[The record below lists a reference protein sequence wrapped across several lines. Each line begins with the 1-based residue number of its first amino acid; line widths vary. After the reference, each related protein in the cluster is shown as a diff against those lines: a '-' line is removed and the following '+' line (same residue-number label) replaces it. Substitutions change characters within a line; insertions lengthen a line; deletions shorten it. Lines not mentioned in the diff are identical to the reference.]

1 MPFGRQEEIMNF
13 SFRTDLAVEMRDAYK
28 KAQQTDV
35 PGVLS
40 EEETI
45 DDVKITRVKIETEE
59 GAGYIG
65 KPIGK
70 YITLDA
76 PQIKQNEP
84 DINEKIFKVLARE
97 LRKIIGTDINQSV
110 LVVGLG
116 NWNVTPDALGPKV
129 ISDVE
134 VTRHILE
141 YAPDILNRPVRSV
154 SAISPGVLGTT
165 GMETSEVIR
174 GVIDKIKPDFV
185 IAVDALASRKLERIS
200 TTIQIAD
207 TGINPGSGIGNKR
220 TALSK
225 ETLGVPVIAIGVPT
239 VVDAAT
245 MANDTIELMIENMD
259 KNTSQNIN
267 EYDRI
272 KPMEKSEKYDLIKEV
287 LNPYVGDLVVTPKEI
302 DEIITSVADVVSQG
316 INYALLSE
324 QI

>member
-1 MPFGRQEEIMNF
+1 MGF

-35 PGVLS
+35 PGVTS
-40 EEETI
+40 EEEEI
-45 DDVKITRVKIETEE
+45 DDVKITRVKIETEV
-59 GAGYIG
+59 GASHIG
-65 KPIGK
+65 KPVGN

-76 PQIKQNEP
+76 PKIKQNDAET
-84 DINEKIFKVLARE
+84 NERIYKVLAKEIRR
-97 LRKIIGTDINQSV
+97 LVGTDINKSV

-116 NWNVTPDALGPKV
+116 NQNVTPDALGPKV
-129 ISDVE
+129 VQDVE

-185 IAVDALASRKLERIS
+185 IAIDALASRKLERIS

-220 TALSK
+220 MAMSK

-245 MANDTIELMIENMD
+245 MANDTIELMLENMD
-259 KNTSQNIN
+259 KTTSQDIN
-267 EYDRI
+267 SYDRI
-272 KPMEKSEKYDLIKEV
+272 KPMEQDEKYGLIKEV
-287 LNPYVGDLVVTPKEI
+287 LQPYVGDLVVTPKEI
-302 DEIITSVADVVSQG
+302 DEIIDSVSDVVSQG
-316 INYALLSE
+316 INYALLAE

>member
-1 MPFGRQEEIMNF
+1 MAF

-35 PGVLS
+35 PGVSS
-40 EEETI
+40 EEEEI

-59 GAGYIG
+59 GAGHIG
-65 KPIGK
+65 KPVGN

-76 PQIKQNEP
+76 PKIKQNDAET
-84 DINEKIFKVLARE
+84 NERIYKVLARE
-97 LRKIIGTDINQSV
+97 LRKLTGTDIKQSV

-116 NWNVTPDALGPKV
+116 NQNVTPDALGPKV
-129 ISDVE
+129 VQDVE

-185 IAVDALASRKLERIS
+185 IAIDALASRKLERIS

-220 TALSK
+220 MAMSK

-245 MANDTIELMIENMD
+245 MANDTIELMLENMD
-259 KNTSQNIN
+259 KNPSQSTND
-267 EYDRI
+267 YDRI
-272 KPMEKSEKYDLIKEV
+272 KPMEQDEKYGLIKEV
-287 LNPYVGDLVVTPKEI
+287 LEPYVGDLVVTPKEI
-302 DEIITSVADVVSQG
+302 DEIIDSVSDVVSQG
-316 INYALLSE
+316 INYALLAE
-324 QI
+324 QV

>member
-1 MPFGRQEEIMNF
+1 MSF
-13 SFRTDLAVEMRDAYK
+13 SFRTDLAVETRDAYK
-28 KAQQTDV
+28 KAQNSDV
-35 PGVLS
+35 PGVLT
-40 EEETI
+40 EEENI

-59 GAGYIG
+59 GAEIIG
-65 KPIGK
+65 KPVGN

-76 PQIKQNEP
+76 PQIKQNDP
-84 DINEKIFKVLARE
+84 DINEKVYKVLAKE
-97 LRKIIGTDINQSV
+97 LRKLIGTNISESA

-116 NWNVTPDALGPKV
+116 NSNVTPDALGPKAV
-129 ISDVE
+129 ADVE

-141 YAPDILNRPVRSV
+141 YAPHVLSRPVRSV

-165 GMETSEVIR
+165 GMETVEVIR
-174 GVIDKIKPDFV
+174 GVVDKVKPSFV

-207 TGINPGSGIGNKR
+207 TGINPGSGVGNKR
-220 TALSK
+220 MAMSK

-245 MANDTIELMIENMD
+245 MANDTIELVLKNMD
-259 KNTSQNIN
+259 KNNLQVSSD
-267 EYDRI
+267 YDRI
-272 KPMEKSEKYDLIKEV
+272 KSANQNEKYDLIKEV

-302 DEIITSVADVVSQG
+302 DEIITSVSDVVAQG
-316 INYALLSE
+316 INHALLAE

>member
-1 MPFGRQEEIMNF
+1 MGF

-28 KAQQTDV
+28 KAQLVDA
-35 PGVLS
+35 PGVTS
-40 EEETI
+40 DEEII
-45 DDVKITRVKIETEE
+45 DNVKITRVKIETKE
-59 GAGYIG
+59 GEGYLN
-65 KPIGK
+65 KPIGN

-76 PQIKQNEP
+76 PEIKKNDPE
-84 DINEKIFKVLARE
+84 INEKVYKILAKE
-97 LRKIIGTDINQSV
+97 LKKLTGTDLNRSV

-116 NWNVTPDALGPKV
+116 NQNVTPDALGPKV
-129 ISDVE
+129 VENIE

-165 GMETSEVIR
+165 GMETSEVIK
-174 GVIDKIKPDFV
+174 GVIDKIKPNFV
-185 IAVDALASRKLERIS
+185 IAIDALASRKLERIS

-220 TALSK
+220 MALSQ

-245 MANDTIELMIENMD
+245 MANDTIELMLENID
-259 KNTSQNIN
+259 KTTSQNTS

-272 KPMEKSEKYDLIKEV
+272 KPMEQDEKYGLIKEV
-287 LNPYVGDLVVTPKEI
+287 LTPYVGDLVVTPKEI
-302 DEIITSVADVVSQG
+302 DEIITSVAEVVSQG
-316 INYALLSE
+316 INYALLAE
-324 QI
+324 EI

>member
-1 MPFGRQEEIMNF
+1 MNF

-28 KAQQTDV
+28 KAQNRDM
-35 PGVLS
+35 PGVTS

-45 DDVKITRVKIETEE
+45 DGVKVTRVKVETEE

-65 KPIGK
+65 KPIGN
-70 YITLDA
+70 YITLEA
-76 PQIKQNEP
+76 PEIKQNEP
-84 DINEKIFKVLARE
+84 DINERVFKVLARE
-97 LRKIIGTDINQSV
+97 LRKLIGTDINQSV

-116 NWNVTPDALGPKV
+116 NQNVTPDALGPKV
-129 ISDVE
+129 VGDVE
-134 VTRHILE
+134 VTRHIIE

-174 GVIDKIKPDFV
+174 GVVDKIKPDFV
-185 IAVDALASRKLERIS
+185 IAIDALASRKLERIS

-207 TGINPGSGIGNKR
+207 TGINPGSGIGNR
-220 TALSK
+220 RMAMCK

-245 MANDTIELMIENMD
+245 MANDTIELMIENID
-259 KNTSQNIN
+259 KNASQNIN
-267 EYDRI
+267 MYDKI
-272 KPMEKSEKYDLIKEV
+272 KPMEQNEKYDLIKEV
-287 LNPYVGDLVVTPKEI
+287 LKPYVGDLVVTPKEI

-316 INYALLSE
+316 INYALLAE

>member
-1 MPFGRQEEIMNF
+1 MNF

-28 KAQQTDV
+28 VAKKTDV
-35 PGVLS
+35 PGVSS
-40 EEETI
+40 EEEEI

-59 GAGYIG
+59 GANHIG
-65 KPIGK
+65 KPIGN

-76 PQIKQNEP
+76 PKIKENDPEKNEQIY
-84 DINEKIFKVLARE
+84 KVLAKE
-97 LRKIIGTDINQSV
+97 LRVLTGTDIKQSV

-116 NWNVTPDALGPKV
+116 NQNVTPDALGPKV
-129 ISDVE
+129 VQNVE
-134 VTRHILE
+134 VTRHILQ

-174 GVIDKIKPDFV
+174 GVVDKIRPDFV
-185 IAVDALASRKLERIS
+185 IAIDALASRKLERIS

-220 TALSK
+220 TAICK
-225 ETLGVPVIAIGVPT
+225 DTLGVPVIAIGVPT

-245 MANDTIELMIENMD
+245 MANDTIDLMLKNID
-259 KNTSQNIN
+259 KTTSQNAN
-267 EYDRI
+267 DYDRI
-272 KPMEKSEKYDLIKEV
+272 KPMDQDEKYGLIKEV

-302 DEIITSVADVVSQG
+302 DEIIDSVSDVVSQG
-316 INYALLSE
+316 INYALLAD

>member
-1 MPFGRQEEIMNF
+1 MNF

-28 KAQQTDV
+28 KAQSSDV
-35 PGVLS
+35 PGVFS
-40 EEETI
+40 EEESI
-45 DDVKITRVKIETEE
+45 DDVKVTRVKVETDE

-65 KPIGK
+65 KPIGN

-76 PQIKQNEP
+76 PQIKQNDP
-84 DINEKIFKVLARE
+84 DINEKVYKVLARE
-97 LRKIIGTDINQSV
+97 LRKLIGTDIGKSV

-129 ISDVE
+129 VSDVE

-141 YAPDILNRPVRSV
+141 YAPDILTRPVRAV

-165 GMETSEVIR
+165 GMETGEVIR
-174 GVIDKIKPDFV
+174 GVVDKIGPDLV
-185 IAVDALASRKLERIS
+185 IAIDALASRSLERIS

-207 TGINPGSGIGNKR
+207 TGINPGSGVGNKR
-220 TALSK
+220 MAISR

-245 MANDTIELMIENMD
+245 MANDTIELMLENMD
-259 KNTSQNIN
+259 KNYSQTTN
-267 EYDRI
+267 EYDKI
-272 KPMEKSEKYDLIKEV
+272 KPMEQNEKYDLIKEV
-287 LNPYVGDLVVTPKEI
+287 LNPYVGNLVVTPKEI
-302 DEIITSVADVVSQG
+302 DEIITSVSDVVAQG
-316 INYALLSE
+316 INQALLAE